1 MRSSPRHL
9 PPKKKN
15 RQNYVLFPVDH
26 IAGPLDIPVED
37 GSDTDEDLRKRP
49 KHVQPEGK

>member
-1 MRSSPRHL
+1 MRSSPHL
-9 PPKKKN
+9 PPQKKS

-37 GSDTDEDLRKRP
+37 GSDTDEDLRKRQTRE
-49 KHVQPEGK
+49 KPEGK